1 MERLLVDDGE
11 KPERIEA
18 PFGGKREIELPLD
31 FAMEGGE
38 RIGATRECRDG
49 RRRAAAGPFI
59 AQAAAIETES
69 GKPEL
74 LEPSPDPRL
83 EPRRIHRTRH
93 VNNMHGIV
101 RVHLAPADH
110 CRLEQVQLAFHPAPP
125 FAAIAARRELIKRC
139 APRHQCFLTLYQMS
153 AA

>member
-1 MERLLVDDGE
+1 MERFLALDGE

-31 FAMEGGE
+31 FAMDGGG
-38 RIGATRECRDG
+38 RIGAPRECRDG
-49 RRRAAAGPFI
+49 RRRGAAGPFI
-59 AQAAAIETES
+59 TEAAAIETES
-69 GKPEL
+69 GKSEL
-74 LEPSPDPRL
+74 LELPPDARF
-83 EPRRIHRTRH
+83 EPRRIQRTRH

-101 RVHLAPADH
+101 RMHLAPPDH

-125 FAAIAARRELIKRC
+125 FAAIAARRALIRRC

>member
-1 MERLLVDDGE
+1 MERRLVDDGE

-31 FAMEGGE
+31 FAVKGGE
-38 RIGATRECRDG
+38 GIGATRECHDG
-49 RRRAAAGPFI
+49 RRRGAAGPFI

-74 LEPSPDPRL
+74 LKPPPDVRFEPC
-83 EPRRIHRTRH
+83 RIQRTRH

-101 RVHLAPADH
+101 RMQLAPPDH
-110 CRLEQVQLAFHPAPP
+110 CRLEQVEPAFHSAPP
-125 FAAIAARRELIKRC
+125 GLTAARRAVIRRC
-139 APRHQCFLTLYQMS
+139 ASRHQCFLTLYQMS